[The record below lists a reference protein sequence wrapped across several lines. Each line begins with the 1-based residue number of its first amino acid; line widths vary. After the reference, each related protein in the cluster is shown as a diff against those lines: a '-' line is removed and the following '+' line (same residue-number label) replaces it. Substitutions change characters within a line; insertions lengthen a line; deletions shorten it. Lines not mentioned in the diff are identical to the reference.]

1 MEEAVVMRMR
11 MDSLTN
17 LTAEDDEPSTEHQSQ
32 RNQFYKMHKTLALID
47 KSTTGVGI
55 DEINKPV

>member
-11 MDSLTN
+11 MESLTT

-32 RNQFYKMHKTLALID
+32 RNQFFRMHKILALID
-47 KSTTGVGI
+47 KSTTAVGI
-55 DEINKPV
+55 D